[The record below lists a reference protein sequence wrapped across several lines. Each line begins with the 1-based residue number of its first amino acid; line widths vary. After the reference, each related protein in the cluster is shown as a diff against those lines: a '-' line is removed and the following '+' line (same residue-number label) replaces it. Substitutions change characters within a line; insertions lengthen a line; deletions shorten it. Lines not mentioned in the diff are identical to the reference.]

1 MKKFPKN
8 FESKFQDE
16 TELIRM
22 MLKDDPKERPDT
34 KFLLKSNLIPSRMED
49 DLLKEA
55 MNIITKPN
63 TAIFSDLMEK
73 IFSIQPDISYDYQLV
88 LPFSIFL
95 FFFFFIS
102 FAF

>member
-1 MKKFPKN
+1 LRTNKRFPKN
-8 FESKFQDE
+8 FESQFIDE
-16 TELIRM
+16 TELI
-22 MLKDDPKERPDT
+22 MLMLQNNPEERPDT

-73 IFSIQPDISYDYQLV
+73 LFSIQPDISYDYQLV
-88 LPFSIFL
+88 RKME
-95 FFFFFIS
+95 
-102 FAF
+102 